1 MAKMFVCAAAALLC
15 SAVCASIQPAAALEA
30 PHRHSAH
37 LRRNIVGRAGLAAQ
51 PLRAPTIPDWTVQY
65 GEIKGGASGSL
76 GAMLEGRNP
85 ANGLP

>member
-1 MAKMFVCAAAALLC
+1 MAKMFICAGATLLC
-15 SAVCASIQPAAALEA
+15 AAVCAGIQPAAAFQA

-37 LRRNIVGRAGLAAQ
+37 WRRNIGGRAGLAPQ
-51 PLRAPTIPDWTVQY
+51 PLRAPTVPDWTVQY